1 MAPDSTSTND
11 ATQLEPTPA
20 TEPKATPGMALAQA
34 APECHADGTGTPSD
48 AEGSE
53 IIPES
58 EAPPAKPPRVPLILT
73 SVNGPL
79 RDVFDDVDPQ
89 TPEPEDDDLAALK
102 TYVLCFVE
110 RSGSTMLTDLMTK
123 AGVLG
128 RPEEYVN
135 PRGPMVYLLR
145 EYPAT
150 ELRHYFT
157 KLRRNRKGNNNVF
170 GMKTI
175 YDDFEPLINAKMV
188 GQLLGAPKF
197 IFLTRKDVVLQAIS
211 SHIARHK
218 GLWHSSDRHLKA
230 NQGRDF
236 DSVEIPFERDAILE
250 LVDRFVSD
258 RLRWEKF
265 FALYGIEPLR
275 LEYESLTPDK
285 MESVLEQICAFIGVK
300 PNFPREKLVTQ
311 LEILRDDRSMEWA
324 EKIRAEFQLYAAATQ
339 RSGKKRA
346 GDSHRR
352 PFVLLRT
359 ISPSA
364 RSRGRCRR
372 TSAPRRPCRRR
383 TGGSCRSAAC
393 RCRP

>member
-1 MAPDSTSTND
+1 MGNSRAPWARIPRDFAVRPAPPRDAPQPAARCAGSPRMQLPGWTMAPDSTSTND

-34 APECHADGTGTPSD
+34 APEGHADGTGTPSD

-150 ELRHYFT
+150 ELR
-157 KLRRNRKGNNNVF
+157 
-170 GMKTI
+170 
-175 YDDFEPLINAKMV
+175 
-188 GQLLGAPKF
+188 
-197 IFLTRKDVVLQAIS
+197 
-211 SHIARHK
+211 
-218 GLWHSSDRHLKA
+218 
-230 NQGRDF
+230 
-236 DSVEIPFERDAILE
+236 
-250 LVDRFVSD
+250 
-258 RLRWEKF
+258 
-265 FALYGIEPLR
+265 
-275 LEYESLTPDK
+275 
-285 MESVLEQICAFIGVK
+285 
-300 PNFPREKLVTQ
+300 
-311 LEILRDDRSMEWA
+311 
-324 EKIRAEFQLYAAATQ
+324 
-339 RSGKKRA
+339 
-346 GDSHRR
+346 
-352 PFVLLRT
+352 
-359 ISPSA
+359 
-364 RSRGRCRR
+364 
-372 TSAPRRPCRRR
+372 
-383 TGGSCRSAAC
+383 
-393 RCRP
+393 